1 MQRVEV
7 SIRECREGRWPRVIR
22 EETRGCE
29 EKGKVVVVKTVLP
42 GELTGCD
49 YAIVPDSS
57 A

>member
-7 SIRECREGRWPRVIR
+7 SIRECREGRWLGVIR
-22 EETRGCE
+22 EETGGCE